1 VSMNKNDTT
10 DQQAARANRRW
21 MPPPKRVFKDK
32 NRYDRKAEKRR
43 DFE

>member
-1 VSMNKNDTT
+1 MKHKHETT

-32 NRYDRKAEKRR
+32 NRYDRKVMKRES
-43 DFE
+43 FE